1 MQLTGQEYEEGEGE
15 KWRRRRRRRR
25 RRRTGQP
32 PERQQQGLGRGWT
45 GLAATEGHARASAA
59 ESAREREGPG
69 ESLQRSTLRGPCQAL
84 EGEGLALSQNTKA
97 CLQGT

>member
-15 KWRRRRRRRR
+15 KRWRRRRRRRR

-59 ESAREREGPG
+59 ESAREREDV
-69 ESLQRSTLRGPCQAL
+69 SCAARRILLRAAEHEKLVSVAFRRIRP
-84 EGEGLALSQNTKA
+84 
-97 CLQGT
+97 